1 MTLTLTNE
9 TGETARDE
17 TPTVRFFASGARLA
31 TRQLLR
37 NPAATGGLVV
47 LVLLCLAALAAPW
60 IAPFNPVQI
69 KLSAKLQP
77 PSWVHLLGTDHFGRD
92 VLSRLLFGA
101 RGSLSIGLL
110 VVAFSTSIGVP
121 IGMAA
126 GFIRGRVE
134 NVLMRLMDAFLTFP
148 PLLLAVAI
156 VGLLGPDL
164 RNVMVAIGIVQV
176 PVLARIVRA
185 STLSARE
192 ETYVMAARAL
202 GASPLRIAVRHI
214 LRNILSPIMVQL
226 TIGFSAAIIAEAS
239 LSFLG
244 LGTQPPDPS
253 WGRDLAEARRYMAD
267 APWLFLAPTATI
279 MLAVLSINFVGD
291 GLSDALDPRSW
302 RTRARAASASR

>member
-1 MTLTLTNE
+1 
-9 TGETARDE
+9 
-17 TPTVRFFASGARLA
+17 
-31 TRQLLR
+31 
-37 NPAATGGLVV
+37 LVV
-47 LVLLCLAALAAPW
+47 LALLCLAAIAAPL
-60 IAPFNPVQI
+60 ISPFDPIQI

-77 PSWVHLLGTDHFGRD
+77 PSWAHLLGTDHFGRD
-92 VLSRLLFGA
+92 VLSRLLYGA
-101 RGSLSIGLL
+101 RVSLSIGLM
-110 VVAFSTSIGVP
+110 VVAFSTSFGVP
-121 IGMAA
+121 IGMTA
-126 GFIRGRVE
+126 GFMRGNVD

-164 RNVMVAIGIVQV
+164 RNVMAAIGVVQV

-202 GASPLRIAVRHI
+202 GASPLRIATRHI

-244 LGTQPPDPS
+244 LGTQPPNPS

-291 GLSDALDPRSW
+291 GLRDALDPRSW
-302 RTRARAASASR
+302 RTRARVASAKG